1 MNGGPCCQWWCKEQV
16 TEGYLLPLSACP
28 PLSPLSQ
35 MPYKLSV
42 HIVVGQQSPWN
53 ADSKVYIKLS
63 LSPSIS
69 SPTHQDTSALQEC
82 LASKLQG
89 TVSIQA
95 QRRLWGSGVAP
106 AGGWIASDFITLL
119 QAHTGSL
126 TP

>member
-16 TEGYLLPLSACP
+16 TEEYLLPASAGP

-35 MPYKLSV
+35 MPYKISA

-69 SPTHQDTSALQEC
+69 SPSHIRTEAHHNVPRFKATANREHSSSETAMGFRGRTSGRMDC
-82 LASKLQG
+82 
-89 TVSIQA
+89 
-95 QRRLWGSGVAP
+95 
-106 AGGWIASDFITLL
+106 
-119 QAHTGSL
+119 
-126 TP
+126 

>member
-16 TEGYLLPLSACP
+16 TEGYLLPVSARPQLS
-28 PLSPLSQ
+28 LLSQ
-35 MPYKLSV
+35 MPYKLSA
-42 HIVVGQQSPWN
+42 HIVAGQQSPRN

-69 SPTHQDTSALQEC
+69 SLTHQDRSTLQEC
-82 LASKLQG
+82 LTSKLQG

-95 QRRLWGSGVAP
+95 QRRLWSSEVAT